1 MSHKQLQGGGGAE
14 LEEQQGNGEPSYG
27 SPRNPLS
34 PLANQNARPRSPPS
48 ALIRVASNGTSSPG
62 VEVIRKPSPKPKK
75 HSPRRKTNGT
85 LISKNISSGG
95 SSSISSSKAEK
106 GKSDRGSGG
115 GAGSVGGQ
123 GSSGSIFG
131 LKHPLP
137 SSSDYA
143 SNYSMYGDDHLSG
156 NGNGGG
162 SNSGRGNGNSGS
174 GSSLDAAPAH
184 GPRRRGKRVKNKKTT
199 KTKKKPEAAVAT
211 ARNRSKSTQDRHQ
224 SHQNQCQR
232 KQQKQKQ
239 QRQQKQQQHY
249 QQPCRVDAG
258 ADSDSFATGADNSTV
273 TDMSASM
280 VVDSADIQHFLRTAP
295 EDELKRKA
303 VADAQRRIKVWSEYR
318 EAGVE
323 RVWRVGGV
331 VELSWVV
338 SCADKW
344 GTSIR

>member
-14 LEEQQGNGEPSYG
+14 LEEQHGNGEPSYG

-48 ALIRVASNGTSSPG
+48 ALSRVASNGTSSPG
-62 VEVIRKPSPKPKK
+62 VEVIHKPSPKPKK
-75 HSPRRKTNGT
+75 HSPRRKRNGS
-85 LISKNISSGG
+85 SKGISSGG
-95 SSSISSSKAEK
+95 STSVSCNKDEK
-106 GKSDRGSGG
+106 GESDRGSGG

-131 LKHPLP
+131 LKHPPP

-143 SNYSMYGDDHLSG
+143 CNYSMYGDDHLCG

-162 SNSGRGNGNSGS
+162 SNSGRDSGNSGS

-199 KTKKKPEAAVAT
+199 KTKKKLEAAVAT

-232 KQQKQKQ
+232 KQQKQKQKQ

-273 TDMSASM
+273 TDMSESM
-280 VVDSADIQHFLRTAP
+280 VADSADIQHFLRTAP

-303 VADAQRRIKVWSEYR
+303 VVDAQRRIKVWSEYR
-318 EAGVE
+318 
-323 RVWRVGGV
+323 
-331 VELSWVV
+331 
-338 SCADKW
+338 
-344 GTSIR
+344 